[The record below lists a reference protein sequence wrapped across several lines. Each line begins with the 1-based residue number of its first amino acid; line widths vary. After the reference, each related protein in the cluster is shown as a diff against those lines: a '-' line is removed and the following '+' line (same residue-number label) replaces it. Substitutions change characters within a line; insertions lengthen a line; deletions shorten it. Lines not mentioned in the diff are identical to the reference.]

1 MNPTTKQRNSTA
13 DLLKGLAVVFMI
25 LVHLV
30 ELFAKPEVYTSLLGK
45 ISLFLGG
52 PPAAPVF
59 MVVMGYF
66 IARSKRSL
74 SSNLL
79 RGAKLIALGFALNI
93 GLNFHLLIRI
103 GAGSI
108 DVNPWPYIFG
118 VDILFLAGLS
128 IIVLSTVK
136 YFAKLNLIPW
146 VLLLAVIFVFQYF
159 SPSATTI
166 NFQTY
171 FRAYFFG
178 EGIWWAYFPLIPW
191 LAYPVSGVIVYIL
204 LFRFEKV
211 FDRFYL
217 YLIISGG
224 IISFAF
230 IGYASGVTSILE
242 DYYNHGLLFFVYT
255 CCFLVFYGTITS
267 LLSKSKTNRV
277 SNWLEWLGKNVT
289 SAYVIQW
296 LLIGNIATGV
306 YKTQSLLETVL
317 WFFAILLMTSLGVVA
332 WEKFRKKDVGV

>member
-1 MNPTTKQRNSTA
+1 MNPATKQRNTTA

-25 LVHLV
+25 QVHLV
-30 ELFAKPEVYTSLLGK
+30 ELFAKPEIYTSLIGK

-74 SSNLL
+74 TSSFL

-103 GAGSI
+103 GTGSI
-108 DVNPWPYIFG
+108 DTNPWPYIFG

-128 IIVLSTVK
+128 IIVIAMVK
-136 YFAKLNLIPW
+136 NFIKFNLISW
-146 VLLLAVIFVFQYF
+146 VLMLVAIFVIQSFT
-159 SPSATTI
+159 PSATSI
-166 NFQTY
+166 NFLSY
-171 FRAYFFG
+171 FQAYFFG

-191 LAYPVSGVIVYIL
+191 LAYPATGVVVYIL
-204 LFRFEKV
+204 LSRFEKV

-217 YLIISGG
+217 YLIISSG
-224 IISFAF
+224 IISIAF

-242 DYYNHGLLFFVYT
+242 DYYNHGVAFFLYS
-255 CCFLVFYGTITS
+255 CCFLVFYGTTTS
-267 LLSKSKTNRV
+267 LLSKSETIRL

-296 LLIGNIATGV
+296 ILIGNIATAL
-306 YKTQSLLETVL
+306 YKTQSLFETVL
-317 WFFAILLMTSLGVVA
+317 WFFAILLLTSLGVVS
-332 WEKFRKKDVGV
+332 WEKFRKRSVKI